1 MTKHILFFL
10 LLVFSFSVNLVC
22 QQLVGEKEN
31 SVIDSSNTPLL
42 LFITDEELELMSYV
56 SSKIEFYPNTYVLT
70 LEAIEAI
77 ELIANLLEQKPAY
90 NLVIS
95 GHYFESFSKK
105 RNLKLSL
112 QQAEAIK
119 HYFMSAQLDES
130 RIRINGYG
138 EKQPLSLTNLKVNTR
153 IDLSINF

>member
-1 MTKHILFFL
+1 
-10 LLVFSFSVNLVC
+10 
-22 QQLVGEKEN
+22 
-31 SVIDSSNTPLL
+31 
-42 LFITDEELELMSYV
+42 MSYV
-56 SSKIEFYPNTYVLT
+56 SSQIEFYPNTYVLT
-70 LEAIEAI
+70 LEAIKAI
-77 ELIANLLEQKPAY
+77 ELIADLLEQKPAY

-112 QQAEAIK
+112 LQAEAIK